1 MMQAKKWGLIGGISI
16 GLLGIGFMIGQS
28 RSTMMGSQS
37 AHGSGMMS
45 RTSSATKLTTTAA
58 PSQKLALPPL
68 LKPDRSDAQSV
79 NYTVVAQK
87 GSMAFKSGRKTQTLG
102 YNGNYLGPVLRVKQG
117 QTVNITTKNELSEAT
132 SFHWHGAVVPGNVD
146 GGPHEPVAVGATKQ
160 VSFKVTQ
167 PAATLWFH
175 PHVMGSTAK
184 QVYQGLAGLIY
195 VSDTASQK
203 LNLPHD
209 YGKDDFP
216 VIIQDRQFESNNQFN
231 YAKAYSSDGTKGPT
245 LLMNG
250 TLNPYIDVKTKLV
263 RLRLVN
269 GSNARNYQLTL
280 SNGQA
285 MQQISTDGGLLAK
298 PVAIKKLA
306 LAPGERAEVVID
318 TTKLTAGQPLAVMA
332 GKQQVLKLRLA
343 KQRRASGQLPT
354 NLTALPAVETEGAQH
369 QSLTFSGMGHM
380 VAINHKTY
388 SAKRIDLTAKVG
400 QPQVW
405 TLKNARGMMSGRS
418 HPFHLHGVQFR
429 ILSIDGQQPPANE
442 RGWKDTVDLKSGSTV
457 KIAFTFKNRGIYM
470 YHCHNLEHEEQG
482 MMGQIKVS

>member
-1 MMQAKKWGLIGGISI
+1 MKASKWGLIGVVSL
-16 GLLGIGFMIGQS
+16 GLLGIGIAIRQT
-28 RSTMMGSQS
+28 RPTMMGQTT
-37 AHGSGMMS
+37 HGSGMMS
-45 RTSSATKLTTTAA
+45 RSTTSTKLATTPTA
-58 PSQKLALPPL
+58 SHKLALPPL
-68 LKPDRSDAQSV
+68 LKPDRSDANAVS
-79 NYTVVAQK
+79 YTVTAQK
-87 GSMAFKSGRKTQTLG
+87 GAMAFKDGRKTQTLG
-102 YNGNYLGPVLRVKQG
+102 YNGNYLGPVLQVKQG
-117 QTVNITTKNELSEAT
+117 QTLNITTKNQLNEAT
-132 SFHWHGAVVPGNVD
+132 SFHWHGAVVPGEMD
-146 GGPHEPVAVGATKQ
+146 GGPHEPVAADATKQ

-184 QVYQGLAGLIY
+184 QVYQGLTGLIY
-195 VSDTASQK
+195 VNDQASQK

-216 VIIQDRQFESNNQFN
+216 VIIQDRQFSAANQFD
-231 YAKAYSSDGTKGPT
+231 YDKAYSADGTTGPT

-250 TLNPYIDVKTKLV
+250 TLNPYVNVKTKLV

-269 GSNARNYQLTL
+269 GSNARNYHLTL
-280 SNGQA
+280 SNQQA
-285 MQQISTDGGLLAK
+285 MQQIADDGGLLAR
-298 PVAIKKLA
+298 PVAVKKLA
-306 LAPGERAEVVID
+306 LAPGERAEVVVD
-318 TTKLTAGQPLAVMA
+318 TNKLAAGQPLAVMA
-332 GKQQVLKLRLA
+332 GKQRVLQLRLA
-343 KQRRASGQLPT
+343 KHRRTSGQLPT
-354 NLTALPAVETEGAQH
+354 KLATLPTVDTAGAQH

-380 VAINHKTY
+380 VAINDQTY

-429 ILSIDGQQPPANE
+429 ILSINGKQPPANE
-442 RGWKDTVDLKSGSTV
+442 RGWKDTVDLASGSTV

>member
-1 MMQAKKWGLIGGISI
+1 MQAKSWGLIGVVS
-16 GLLGIGFMIGQS
+16 LGILGVGIAIGQS
-28 RSTMMGSQS
+28 RPTMMGQS
-37 AHGSGMMS
+37 ARHSGMMS
-45 RTSSATKLTTTAA
+45 HGSSATKLVSTKTA
-58 PSQKLALPPL
+58 SHKLALPPL
-68 LKPDRSDAQSV
+68 LKPDQSNAQSV
-79 NYTVVAQK
+79 AYTVVARS
-87 GSMAFKSGRKTQTLG
+87 GTMAFKAGRKTRTLG
-102 YNGNYLGPVLRVKQG
+102 YNGNYLGPVLQVKQG
-117 QTVNITTKNELSEAT
+117 QTVTITTKNDLSEAT
-132 SFHWHGAVVPGNVD
+132 SFHWHGAVIPGKVD
-146 GGPHEPVAVGATKQ
+146 GGPHEPVAAGATKR
-160 VSFKVTQ
+160 VAFKVTQ

-203 LNLPHD
+203 LKLPHD

-216 VIIQDRQFESNNQFN
+216 VIIQDRQFDAQNQLN
-231 YAKAYSSDGTKGPT
+231 YDKAYSSDGTTGPT

-250 TLNPYIDVKTKLV
+250 TLNPYINVKTKLV

-269 GSNARNYQLTL
+269 GSNARHYQLTL
-280 SNGQA
+280 SNQQA
-285 MQQISTDGGLLAK
+285 MQQIADDGGLLAK
-298 PVAIKKLA
+298 PVAVKKLA
-306 LAPGERAEVVID
+306 LAPGERSEVVVD
-318 TTKLTAGQPLAVMA
+318 TTKLAAGQPLAVMA
-332 GKQQVLKLRLA
+332 GKQAVLNLRLA
-343 KQRRASGQLPT
+343 KHRQTSGRLPANLSSLPT
-354 NLTALPAVETEGAQH
+354 PKTEGAQQ

-380 VAINHKTY
+380 VAINGKTY
-388 SAKRIDLTAKVG
+388 SVKRIDLTAKVG

-405 TLKNARGMMSGRS
+405 TLKNAQGMMSGRS

-442 RGWKDTVDLKSGSTV
+442 RGWKDTVDLKSGQSV